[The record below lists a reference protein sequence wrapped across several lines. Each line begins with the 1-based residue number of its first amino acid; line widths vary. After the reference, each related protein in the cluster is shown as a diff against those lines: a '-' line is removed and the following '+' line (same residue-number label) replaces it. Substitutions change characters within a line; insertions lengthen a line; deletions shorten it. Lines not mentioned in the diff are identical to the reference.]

1 MKNGTNVVFYFHISS
16 YLLFQSKNHL
26 HVFSMLDT
34 PNVFMISE
42 TFSFTVCSVNEAIS
56 LLLDEGR
63 DDDEF
68 VAVFGQDFCDVLTD
82 DEFMLFVSPQDFRLD
97 FNHEIKASSAFCKLD
112 LIQRRAKL
120 VINTRTNY
128 FTLNNIH

>member
-1 MKNGTNVVFYFHISS
+1 
-16 YLLFQSKNHL
+16 
-26 HVFSMLDT
+26 MLDT

-63 DDDEF
+63 DDDDF
-68 VAVFGQDFCDVLTD
+68 LAVFGQDFCDVLTD
-82 DEFMLFVSPQDFRLD
+82 DENVLFVSPQDFLFD

-112 LIQRRAKL
+112 LI
-120 VINTRTNY
+120 
-128 FTLNNIH
+128 